1 MSRDDLTSAKVREI
15 EMKMKAYQIVEWGR
29 PAEFVDVEKPSPGP
43 NEVLVRMKGAGLCRT
58 DLDLM
63 AAVPGVGPYTTVLP
77 QGFTLGHEN
86 AGTVEAVGKGVTDLV
101 EGANVIVHHIHSCGN
116 CVFCLRA
123 VEQHCSTY
131 ARGAMSLTR
140 GLGLDGGLAP
150 YMLVPRRELL
160 PIGLLDPVDVA
171 PLTDAGVTAYHAV
184 KTVADRLRPGTV
196 ATVIGVGGLGSYGV
210 QLLKLMTEAKIVA
223 LDTSPERLA
232 IARSLGADH
241 AVCSNDDASDAIMDL
256 THGYGSDVILDFV
269 GSNATLAIASRVSRP
284 QGRIV
289 IVGIEGGSLNVG
301 WGSLATSCEVAISMG
316 STRADLMEIGALA
329 EQGKLKIDKE
339 LFAFEDVELAYDRL
353 RKGQLVGRAVV
364 TFP

>member
-1 MSRDDLTSAKVREI
+1 
-15 EMKMKAYQIVEWGR
+15 MKMAAYQIVEWGR
-29 PAEFVDVEKPSPGP
+29 PAEFVDVEKPTPGP

-63 AAVPGVGPYTTVLP
+63 AAVPGSGPYTTALP
-77 QGFTLGHEN
+77 SGFTLGHEN
-86 AGTVEAVGKGVTDLV
+86 AGTVESVGLGVTDLA
-101 EGANVIVHHIHSCGN
+101 EGSNVIVHHIHSCGN
-116 CVFCLRA
+116 CAFCLGA
-123 VEQHCSTY
+123 VEQHCSTF

-160 PIGLLDPVDVA
+160 PIGRLDPVDVA

-184 KTVADRLRPGTV
+184 KTVLERLKPGTV
-196 ATVIGVGGLGSYGV
+196 ATVIGVGGLGSYGI
-210 QLLKLMTEAKIVA
+210 QLLQLLTEAQIFA
-223 LDTSPERLA
+223 IDTSPERLA
-232 IARSLGADH
+232 VARSLGADY
-241 AVCSNDDASDAIMDL
+241 AILSGIRAAEEIMDL
-256 THGYGSDVILDFV
+256 THGRGSDVTLDFV
-269 GSNATLAIASRVSRP
+269 GADATLATAARISRP

-301 WGSLATSCEVAISMG
+301 WGTLATSCEVAISMG
-316 STRADLMEIGALA
+316 STRADLLEICALA
-329 EQGKLKIDKE
+329 ERGRLKIDKE

-353 RKGQLVGRAVV
+353 RNGQLAGRAVV